1 MKLAFV
7 IVFTLISQVYSDKL
21 VFKDDQKDPES
32 RWYEPNDR
40 WTLLTKTPS
49 IPLNREPPVKR
60 VQYYQNEKP
69 SNNRK
74 IYYIT
79 SDSFKPNYDDKHQAQ
94 KLQVQKP
101 QIQKLQVQKKPQT
114 PEKDS
119 FSLSGLLYEAVS
131 ELSGNKKVKPVKYLN
146 NTSDGDDNGIVSK
159 PDYHEDVGDK
169 KKPASWPEVNHFYD
183 GVPNKS
189 KFFEDLGCEY
199 FLIYIFQ

>member
-1 MKLAFV
+1 MKRGFV
-7 IVFTLISQVYSDKL
+7 IVLMLISQVTSDKL
-21 VFKDDQKDPES
+21 VFKDDPETEPES

-40 WTLLTKTPS
+40 WTLLTKSPS
-49 IPLNREPPVKR
+49 IPLNRDPPQKH

-69 SNNRK
+69 LDNRK

-79 SDSFKPNYDDKHQAQ
+79 SDSYKPQDHQKYQA
-94 KLQVQKP
+94 QKP
-101 QIQKLQVQKKPQT
+101 QIQKPLIPKPLVQKKPQT
-114 PEKDS
+114 QEKDS

-131 ELSGNKKVKPVKYLN
+131 ELSGNKKVIKPVKYLN
-146 NTSDGDDNGIVSK
+146 NTSDGDDNGIVIK
-159 PDYHEDVGDK
+159 PSYHEGAGDK

-199 FLIYIFQ
+199 FFY